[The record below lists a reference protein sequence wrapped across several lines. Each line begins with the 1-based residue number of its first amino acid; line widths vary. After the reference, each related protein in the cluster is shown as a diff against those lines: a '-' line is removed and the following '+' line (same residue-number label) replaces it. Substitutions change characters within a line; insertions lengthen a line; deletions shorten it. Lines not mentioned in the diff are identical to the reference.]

1 VRAALLVAG
10 KDLRQRLRDR
20 SALLVAFVIPFAL
33 AAVFGLTL
41 SGTGDVTFRF
51 GLVQLDDGESASFF
65 RREVLAGLER
75 EDLARVRRAT
85 TVAEGGRLVDEG
97 AVDATFVVPRGFSA
111 AVARGERARLEVV
124 GDPDRPIGT
133 LVARSIAQ
141 SYASGLDAVRVAVAA
156 DLRAGERS
164 LPPAELGRRAA
175 ALATPVVIDDVTAE
189 RKELDV
195 NTFYAAG
202 MAVFFLFFAVQFGVS
217 TLLDERRQGT
227 LARLLAAPIRRGA
240 ILGGKA
246 LTSVVLGVMSMGALA
261 VATSLLL
268 EAHWGNPLGVALLI
282 VAGVIAATALTAL
295 VATFARTPDQA
306 GYWQSIVAVV
316 LGMLGGC
323 FFPVYQAGGWLE
335 LVSLG
340 TPHAW
345 FLRGLGELAGDAPP
359 EAAVGPAAAIFAFAA
374 IAGALAV
381 RRVGRLVER

>member
-1 VRAALLVAG
+1 
-10 KDLRQRLRDR
+10 
-20 SALLVAFVIPFAL
+20 
-33 AAVFGLTL
+33 
-41 SGTGDVTFRF
+41 
-51 GLVQLDDGESASFF
+51 
-65 RREVLAGLER
+65 
-75 EDLARVRRAT
+75 
-85 TVAEGGRLVDEG
+85 
-97 AVDATFVVPRGFSA
+97 
-111 AVARGERARLEVV
+111 
-124 GDPDRPIGT
+124 
-133 LVARSIAQ
+133 
-141 SYASGLDAVRVAVAA
+141 
-156 DLRAGERS
+156 
-164 LPPAELGRRAA
+164 
-175 ALATPVVIDDVTAE
+175 VIDDVTAE